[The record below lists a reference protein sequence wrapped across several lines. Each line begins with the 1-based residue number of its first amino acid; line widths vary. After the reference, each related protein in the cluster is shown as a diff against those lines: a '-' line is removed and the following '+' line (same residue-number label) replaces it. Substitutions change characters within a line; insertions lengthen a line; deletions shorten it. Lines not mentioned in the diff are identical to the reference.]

1 MREFVAALAIFA
13 SACSS
18 AGYDPYETYDPV
30 DELIAAVAA
39 MSSPSSL
46 TTLPAPEDQP
56 STPITTVY
64 VRGSGGILAQAI
76 GLEMAHY
83 GFAVVSE
90 AIPRNG
96 VAPDEGIGV
105 LDIEW
110 TFALHDGNPN
120 TVIAKVT
127 APGSG
132 VMLAGVSWTN
142 ARAGAAGSAADVMV
156 RKTTMTAAQEIAAGL
171 VRQISP
177 QDRPSRPS

>member
-13 SACSS
+13 SACISP
-18 AGYDPYETYDPV
+18 GGD
-30 DELIAAVAA
+30 LRA
-39 MSSPSSL
+39 MAESMSIPSSL
-46 TTLPAPEDQP
+46 RTLPAPEDQP
-56 STPITTVY
+56 STPITTIHV
-64 VRGSGGILAQAI
+64 GGTGGILAEAI
-76 GLEMAHY
+76 GLEMVHY

-90 AIPRNG
+90 AIHTDG

-120 TVIAKVT
+120 TVIAIVT

-142 ARAGAAGSAADVMV
+142 ARAGAAGSPADVMV

-177 QDRPSRPS
+177 QD

>member
-1 MREFVAALAIFA
+1 MRESVAALAIFA
-13 SACSS
+13 SACISP
-18 AGYDPYETYDPV
+18 GDD
-30 DELIAAVAA
+30 LRA
-39 MSSPSSL
+39 MGDDLRAMVESMSTPSSL
-46 TTLPAPEDQP
+46 TTLPAPQDQP
-56 STPITTVY
+56 STPITTIY
-64 VRGSGGILAQAI
+64 VGGSGGILAEAI
-76 GLEMAHY
+76 GLEIAHY

-110 TFALHDGNPN
+110 TAALHDGNPN

-142 ARAGAAGSAADVMV
+142 ARAGAAGSPADVMV
-156 RKTTMTAAQEIAAGL
+156 RKTTVTAAQEIAAGL
-171 VRQISP
+171 VHQISP
-177 QDRPSRPS
+177 QD